1 MSGGLLAGGIDRRAF
16 LGRVVVSVG
25 GVVVASALPVS
36 LLEASPA
43 ACVAHDPCGDW
54 TLDDACGAYPPYS
67 FRRHS
72 DHPRDARR
80 DAVHLDGLDALFA
93 S

>member
-1 MSGGLLAGGIDRRAF
+1 MRARLLNGGIDRRAF
-16 LGRVVVSVG
+16 LGKALFSVG
-25 GVVVASALPVS
+25 GVAVASALPVS

-43 ACVAHDPCGDW
+43 CLAHDPCGDW

-72 DHPRDARR
+72 DYPRDARR
-80 DAVHLDGLDALFA
+80 EKPHLDGLDVLFA
-93 S
+93 A

>member
-1 MSGGLLAGGIDRRAF
+1 MIDRRAF

-25 GVVVASALPVS
+25 GVVVASALPMS
-36 LLEASPA
+36 LLQASPA
-43 ACVAHDPCGDW
+43 TSACVAFDPCGDW
-54 TLDDACGAYPPYS
+54 TVDDACGAYPPYS

-93 S
+93 N

>member
-1 MSGGLLAGGIDRRAF
+1 MNARLLTAPLDRRAF
-16 LGRVVVSVG
+16 LGRVAVSVG
-25 GVVVASALPVS
+25 GVAIASTLPVS

-43 ACVAHDPCGDW
+43 ACTAFDPCGDW
-54 TLDDACGAYPPYS
+54 TLDDMCGAYPPYA
-67 FRRHS
+67 FRRDA

-93 S
+93 